1 MNFYNL
7 YMLNS
12 GWTPYSNIDIAYLH
26 DGKVVRDSGS
36 AIDMISKYHN
46 FRVVAFIMENVLNV
60 VNQLKDDEL
69 ESNK

>member
-26 DGKVVRDSGS
+26 DGKIVRDSGS
-36 AIDMISKYHN
+36 AIDMITKYHN
-46 FRVVAFIMENVLNV
+46 FRVVAFIMDNVT
-60 VNQLKDDEL
+60 L
-69 ESNK
+69 EEVTETP

>member
-26 DGKVVRDSGS
+26 DGKNSSRFWFGNRHD
-36 AIDMISKYHN
+36 Y
-46 FRVVAFIMENVLNV
+46 
-60 VNQLKDDEL
+60 
-69 ESNK
+69 

>member
-26 DGKVVRDSGS
+26 DGKIVRDSG
-36 AIDMISKYHN
+36 AGKDMVSKYCN
-46 FRVVAFIMENVLNV
+46 LRVVAFIMDSVT
-60 VNQLKDDEL
+60 L
-69 ESNK
+69 EEVSETH